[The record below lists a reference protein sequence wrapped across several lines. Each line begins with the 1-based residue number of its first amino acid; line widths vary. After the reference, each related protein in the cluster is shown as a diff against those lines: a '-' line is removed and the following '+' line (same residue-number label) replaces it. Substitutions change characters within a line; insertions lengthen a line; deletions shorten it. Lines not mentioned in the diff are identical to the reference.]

1 MVIKMNTD
9 VEIAALKTRVKNL
22 EEVVKK
28 LLTLYSNFSSNKE
41 VQELTTVFSTELQEM
56 KANVDSLTNRVEILE
71 DVPDIDF

>member
-1 MVIKMNTD
+1 MT
-9 VEIAALKTRVKNL
+9 VETEILNIKTRLRNL

-41 VQELTTVFSTELQEM
+41 VQELTTVLSKEISDLRADLES
-56 KANVDSLTNRVEILE
+56 AVSRIEILE